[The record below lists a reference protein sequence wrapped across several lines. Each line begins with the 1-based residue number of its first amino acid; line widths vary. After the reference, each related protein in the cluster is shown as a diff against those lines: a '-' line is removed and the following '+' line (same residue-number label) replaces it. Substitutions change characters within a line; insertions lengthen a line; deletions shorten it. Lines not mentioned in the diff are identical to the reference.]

1 MTGPEAI
8 DTEHPRTGGAARG
21 RAAAIRRWVRGEVG
35 PLVELVA
42 MCGYVIAQPA
52 FDSLSQNVFVVST
65 RRITAV
71 ELVVIALGIL
81 LVPPLVLWAA
91 EVAVGLVIRRARTV
105 VHVAVL
111 AGLAGLLAI
120 AVVKPR
126 TSLGSFAL
134 VAAAFVVAA
143 GFAALWSRFEPVH
156 TWLRISAIGAPLFAL
171 MFAGLSPVA
180 EAVREADRAAFDVEI
195 ERPVRVVMIVFDELP
210 LMSIVSSDGSGTID
224 GERFPGFARLAD
236 GATWYRNSTT
246 VAPITDAAVPAI
258 LTGNYPESTTRAAV
272 VANHPGNLFTLLGG
286 TYALNAHESVTQLCP
301 IALCNSNRSR
311 DASQLARIED
321 VVSDTAGL
329 WRRRVSP
336 QRTVE
341 LADLAGVFALD
352 PNPMGTANRFA
363 ASIRRSSEPR
373 LDFLHVFLPH
383 LPWQYL
389 PDGRSTGASGQE
401 PGLVANRW
409 SSDWAATSG
418 RQRHLMQLQA
428 ADSVLGSVLDRLEAI
443 GAYDDTLVVV
453 TADHGVAFRNGEP
466 VRGLSAANAAEIAW
480 TPLFVKTPGQAAGSV
495 EDRPVRSIDV
505 LPTIADVVGADVPW
519 NPDGRS
525 LLAPPPAGE
534 TAAATAPRL
543 IDWEL
548 NTLHPEAGEDYVTL
562 DGDAGFAVALAGRP
576 LGTAELSRPG
586 GQGGS
591 GGDDPLELHRLG
603 PYGALVG
610 TPLAALP
617 GQGDPGG
624 AGGAGGSARV
634 DHPELLTAVQPAAAV
649 VPAVEVAG
657 DIAGVSPGGADSDG
671 DQLLVV
677 VNGVVAATA
686 EAVAVADPD
695 ELRWWTRLP
704 VAALIPGVNDLRL
717 FRVSGSP
724 GSPTLAEVQLR

>member
-1 MTGPEAI
+1 MTAREATEPGATEPGAIAAEPRHTGAPE
-8 DTEHPRTGGAARG
+8 RG
-21 RAAAIRRWVRGEVG
+21 RGVAFRRWVRGEAG

-65 RRITAV
+65 RRITSV
-71 ELVVIALGIL
+71 ELVAIALGIL
-81 LVPPLVLWAA
+81 VVPPFVLWAA
-91 EVAVGLVIRRARTV
+91 EVAVGLVARRARTAL
-105 VHVAVL
+105 HVAIL
-111 AGLAGLLAI
+111 AGLAGLLTI

-126 TSLGSFAL
+126 TTLGSLAL
-134 VAAAFVVAA
+134 VAAALAAAA
-143 GFAALWSRFEPVH
+143 GFAALWSRFQPVR
-156 TWLRISAIGAPLFAL
+156 TWLRVSAVGAPLFAL
-171 MFAGLSPVA
+171 MFVGLSPVA
-180 EAVREADRAAFDVEI
+180 EAVRSADRAALDVEI
-195 ERPVRVVMIVFDELP
+195 EEPIRVVMIVFDELP
-210 LMSIVSSDGSGTID
+210 LQSIVAADGSGAVD
-224 GERFPGFARLAD
+224 GARFPGFARLAD
-236 GATWYRNSTT
+236 GASWYRNSTT

-272 VANHPGNLFTLLGG
+272 LANHPGNLFTLLGG
-286 TYALNAHESVTQLCP
+286 SYTLNAHESVTQLCP

-336 QRTVE
+336 HRTIDI
-341 LADLAGVFALD
+341 ADLAGVFALD

-363 ASIRRSSEPR
+363 GSIRRSSEPR

-428 ADSVLGSVLDRLEAI
+428 ADRVVGSVLDRLEAI
-443 GAYDDTLVVV
+443 DAYDDALVVV
-453 TADHGVAFRNGEP
+453 TADHGVAFQNGEP

-480 TPLFVKTPGQAAGSV
+480 TPLFVKLPGQQAGSID
-495 EDRPVRSIDV
+495 DRPVRSIDV
-505 LPTIADVVGADVPW
+505 LPTIADVVGVDVPW

-525 LLAPPPAGE
+525 LLAPPADG
-534 TAAATAPRL
+534 AATAPRL

-548 NTLHPEAGEDYVTL
+548 NTLHPEPGEQYVTL
-562 DGDAGFAVALAGRP
+562 DGEAGFAVALGGRP
-576 LGTAELSRPG
+576 LGTTGPER
-586 GQGGS
+586 
-591 GGDDPLELHRLG
+591 DDPLALHRLG
-603 PYGALVG
+603 PFGALVG
-610 TPLAALP
+610 LPLSSLPTP
-617 GQGDPGG
+617 
-624 AGGAGGSARV
+624 AGGGGTARL
-634 DHPELLTAVQPAAAV
+634 DHPERLVGVRPSAPVLAAV
-649 VPAVEVAG
+649 DVSG
-657 DIAGVSPGGADSDG
+657 DIDAANPSGADAGESDADG

-677 VNGVVAATA
+677 VNGVVAATS

-704 VAALIPGVNDLRL
+704 AAALIAGTNDLRL
-717 FRVSGSP
+717 FRVSGTP
-724 GSPTLAEVQLR
+724 GSPALAEVRLG